1 MINFE
6 RYLKELLYD
15 EDFLIIPGLGAFIA
29 QFTKPELLDSGEITP
44 AKKTFEFNSFLNT
57 DEEQKLIS
65 AVTQKEGKSKATIEA
80 ELNEFLYRLK
90 STLNTNKK
98 VVLCDVCSFSKNEDG
113 TLIGE
118 FDKSINFLEKPDF
131 MEDVDLRNNQAL
143 IPPAK
148 TLSNAPIVQETGP
161 SQEVT
166 PLEEPRFI
174 EDDLEEEIMEEA
186 SVSNVSEDA
195 SLISSPIPNEP
206 FEESEVFTET
216 YEEDYVYKKSKGNKF
231 LYYLIPILL
240 ALIIL
245 GYTWYK
251 NQYKEKEEIFV
262 NADYEDSLES
272 INDTIPF
279 NDSSMVENVEVQYED
294 EKGKEIKV
302 DEELSKSTE
311 KMSLSVKDE
320 DKSVVSNKTYRYEV
334 AAGLFRSTEN
344 ATKLQRKLKSA
355 GFKAEIKL
363 INGLRRV
370 FVGVNTQD
378 EAEEMS
384 RRIEQFTGEKSVYF
398 DENGISN
405 R

>member
-118 FDKSINFLEKPDF
+118 FDKSVNFLEKPDF
-131 MEDVDLRNNQAL
+131 MEDVDLRNNQAP
-143 IPPAK
+143 IPLAE
-148 TLSNAPIVQETGP
+148 TLSIAPIVQETGP

-174 EDDLEEEIMEEA
+174 EDDLEEEIKEEA

-195 SLISSPIPNEP
+195 SLISSPIPDEP
-206 FEESEVFTET
+206 AEESEVFTET

>member
-118 FDKSINFLEKPDF
+118 FDKSVNFLEKPDF
-131 MEDVDLRNNQAL
+131 MEDVDLRNNQAP

-174 EDDLEEEIMEEA
+174 EDDLEEEIKEEA

-216 YEEDYVYKKSKGNKF
+216 YEEDYVYEKSKGNKF

-294 EKGKEIKV
+294 DKGNEIKV